1 MFTVAITAITTLLGF
16 VSSLAPAI
24 INAYTRKQ
32 DQAHEREMA
41 DKQLAA
47 QQLGGQI
54 ALATEVARADTEQ
67 QRELYRY
74 AAGPSGNSRVDAL
87 NSLVRPYITMV
98 FFHLWL
104 GVKTTALVVGAGAGM
119 EIGALV
125 ALVWDDPTIAI
136 FGAIIGFW
144 FGNRAGLRVDTSY
157 ATMPVVREMKTDGRR

>member
-1 MFTVAITAITTLLGF
+1 MFTAAITAITTILGF
-16 VSSLAPAI
+16 VSSFAPAI
-24 INAYTRKQ
+24 INAFTRSR
-32 DQAHEREMA
+32 DQLHERAMA
-41 DKQLAA
+41 DKQLEA
-47 QQLGGQI
+47 QRLGGQI
-54 ALATEVARADTEQ
+54 ALATEVARGDTEQ

-104 GVKTTALVVGAGAGM
+104 GVKTTALVIGIGAGL
-119 EIGALV
+119 EIGALC

-144 FGNRAGLRVDTSY
+144 FGNRAVRMSVDQSY
-157 ATMPVVREMKTDGRR
+157 ATLPVLKPDKK

>member
-1 MFTVAITAITTLLGF
+1 MFTAAITAITTILGF

-47 QQLGGQI
+47 QRLGGQI
-54 ALATEVARADTEQ
+54 TLATEVARADTEQ

-104 GVKTTALVVGAGAGM
+104 GVKTTGVPPAQ
-119 EIGALV
+119 
-125 ALVWDDPTIAI
+125 
-136 FGAIIGFW
+136 
-144 FGNRAGLRVDTSY
+144 
-157 ATMPVVREMKTDGRR
+157 

>member
-1 MFTVAITAITTLLGF
+1 MITAALTAFTTIVGF
-16 VSSLAPAI
+16 LSSFAPAL

-32 DQAHEREMA
+32 DQAHERAMA

-104 GVKTTALVVGAGAGM
+104 AVKSTALVVGIGAGLDIM
-119 EIGALV
+119 VLC

-144 FGNRAGLRVDTSY
+144 FGNRAVRQNVDQSY
-157 ATMPVVREMKTDGRR
+157 ATLPVLKTTGGAP